1 MAVPRGV
8 GLQDSNMRA
17 FIAIKLPEDV
27 LSELPR
33 VQDRLRRSGVEASW
47 VRPGGIHLT
56 LKFLGEVDESQ
67 QGEIFDA
74 LQKAAAGISRFRI
87 AVAGAGAFPNS
98 RNARVIWIGITGDL
112 APLATLHAAI
122 EEAMAGLG
130 FKREDRKFTPHLTLA
145 RIRQGR
151 SQSKLQTT
159 LEEIKDTSLSAFE
172 VAGVSFMKSDLQ
184 PSGSVYTEL
193 GRVELGS

>member
-1 MAVPRGV
+1 MAIPCDV
-8 GLQDSNMRA
+8 GLLDSNMRA

-33 VQDRLRRSGVEASW
+33 VQDRLRQSGVEASW

-74 LQKAAAGISRFRI
+74 IRKAAAGISRFRI

-98 RNARVIWIGITGDL
+98 RNARVIWLGITGDL

-122 EEAMAGLG
+122 EEVMAGLG

-151 SQSKLQTT
+151 PQSKLQTA
-159 LEEIKDTSLSAFE
+159 LEEIRDTGLPAFE
-172 VAGVSFMKSDLQ
+172 VAGVSFMKSDLL
-184 PSGSVYTEL
+184 PSGAVYTEL
-193 GRVELGS
+193 GRAELES